1 MSLNDRT
8 AQPHLTPE
16 ARRELLRAFA
26 DRMLLKVTSMDDP
39 EDMPGVEKAV
49 RTAAMIER
57 IYSRC
62 DRAERQTE
70 PSRKV
75 DAERA
80 IHEVAAI
87 KAQVSLAGTLR
98 WSEERRRD
106 LGQWWEAAANATK
119 AAAKAPVVPQTTA
132 TPDKIAEIPLNSPPS
147 CQKVTYTDLT
157 DDIEAA
163 RAELASQRQ
172 AAAKSGRVP
181 HSPFGGP
188 PSRSG

>member
-1 MSLNDRT
+1 MPLNDRT

-16 ARRELLRAFA
+16 ARRDLLRAFA
-26 DRMLLKVTSMDDP
+26 DRMLLKVTAMDDP
-39 EDMPGVEKAV
+39 EDLPDVEKAV

-57 IYSRC
+57 LYSRC

-75 DAERA
+75 EVERA

-87 KAQVSLAGTLR
+87 KAQVSLASTLK

-106 LGQWWEAAANATK
+106 LGQWWDAAANATK

-132 TPDKIAEIPLNSPPS
+132 TPEKLAEIPLNSPPS
-147 CQKVTYTDLT
+147 WQKVTYTDLT

-163 RAELASQRQ
+163 RAELALQRR
-172 AAAKSGRVP
+172 AAAKSAQIPR
-181 HSPFGGP
+181 SPFRGP